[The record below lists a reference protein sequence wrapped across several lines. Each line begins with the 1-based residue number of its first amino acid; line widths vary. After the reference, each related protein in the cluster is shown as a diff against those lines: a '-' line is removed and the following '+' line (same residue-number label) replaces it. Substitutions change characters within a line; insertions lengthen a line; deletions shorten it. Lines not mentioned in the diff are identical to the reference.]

1 MANNPLKCA
10 KYSPVICQCSIQSF
24 LHTRKKNGHSHSSEY
39 AELEW
44 MLEILLEGAN
54 LQISFLSYIRLER
67 NLDIQLGKLR
77 EKRGKVGKKPE

>member
-1 MANNPLKCA
+1 
-10 KYSPVICQCSIQSF
+10 
-24 LHTRKKNGHSHSSEY
+24 
-39 AELEW
+39 

-77 EKRGKVGKKPE
+77 EKMGKVGKKPE